1 MEWLNY
7 SGYRENYENNLRI
20 VINDGATTTDNKAKA
35 ETLLSDLYDRYKMF
49 AQEDM
54 PKPTT
59 TTDLK
64 IVEPRFLKNEA
75 YKKEYMKRGKQ
86 LLKKIRESV
95 SLDDEDKQNIKL
107 IESHFKLF
115 D

>member
-7 SGYRENYENNLRI
+7 SGYRENYENNLKS
-20 VINDGATTTDNKAKA
+20 VIDDKDTTKDNKAKA
-35 ETLLSDLYDRYKMF
+35 ENLLVDLYKKYELF

-64 IVEPRFLKNEA
+64 IVKPRFLKNEA
-75 YKKEYMKRGKQ
+75 YKKEYMKRGKS

-115 D
+115 E